1 MTEQPSPRKRAP
13 RAAPWPTFAGRV
25 ADDLV
30 AVLIT
35 TRDEGRGVNGNA
47 AAITRLAETCI
58 EQIDDGNLF
67 MAKRLLRKMGEF
79 SGALETTGT
88 NIAERSETARAALAA
103 ARRGEYGG
111 EG

>member
-1 MTEQPSPRKRAP
+1 MIKQAEPRKRAP

-25 ADDLV
+25 ADDMI

-67 MAKRLLRKMGEF
+67 MAKRLLREIGKF
-79 SGALETTGT
+79 SGALETTGK
-88 NIAERSETARAALAA
+88 ALDQRAETARKQLAA
-103 ARRGEYGG
+103 ARAGEY
-111 EG
+111 

>member
-1 MTEQPSPRKRAP
+1 MTEPQGPRKRAP

-25 ADDLV
+25 ADDV
-30 AVLIT
+30 IAVLIT
-35 TRDEGRGVNGNA
+35 TRDEGRGINGNA

-67 MAKRLLRKMGEF
+67 MAKRLLRKIGEF
-79 SGALETTGT
+79 SSALETTGDST
-88 NIAERSETARAALAA
+88 TKRAEAARKQLAA
-103 ARRGEYGG
+103 ARVGEYGG